1 MLPVHRI
8 RALLTE
14 HDDQR
19 RRERP
24 RDFDPEAAAR
34 RFARLTDA
42 LRRRFGPSCRAD
54 LWQDASVYGTIVVP
68 AEADG
73 ADGRLWVGLS
83 NFGGFVTARTDTGG
97 GAPGAAEGPG
107 DAFVAWLDGVCAAAG
122 CVLVPSAL
130 LLERYEGPTPTHAD
144 DDRVFLEALA
154 AAGHDVDGEE
164 VTPPVWADRYF
175 DYV

>member
-1 MLPVHRI
+1 MLPVDRI
-8 RALLTE
+8 RELLTE
-14 HDDQR
+14 HDDPRQP
-19 RRERP
+19 ERP

-42 LRRRFGPSCRAD
+42 LRHRFGPSCRAD
-54 LWQDASVYGTIVVP
+54 LWQDAGVYGSIVVP

-83 NFGGFVTARTDTGG
+83 NFGGFVTARTGTGG
-97 GAPGAAEGPG
+97 GAPEEAEGPG
-107 DAFVAWLDGVCAAAG
+107 DAFVTWLDEVCTAAG
-122 CVLVPSAL
+122 CVLVPWAL
-130 LLERYEGPTPTHAD
+130 LLERYEGPTPTPSD
-144 DDRVFLEALA
+144 GDRAFLDALA
-154 AAGHDVDGEE
+154 AAGYDVEGEE